1 MPRLFNIL
9 PIDATEIPL
18 PTELTTPPV
27 MKIYLLTAYY
37 KSIEKTKSC
46 RSILK
51 GEANLSFF
59 SL

>member
-9 PIDATEIPL
+9 PIEATEIPF

-37 KSIEKTKSC
+37 KNIEKAKSC
-46 RSILK
+46 RLI
-51 GEANLSFF
+51 
-59 SL
+59 